1 MIDKRTLIGQPY
13 KENDHRNNLRR
24 KGQEKA
30 KKKAMPSLSSHP
42 IFQIDKKEY
51 KSFQK
56 DTRRNVVT
64 FKGTEVYVAVGS
76 IVRCAELR
84 EWYATED
91 EQDEKCYQVHRLFL
105 RLTLDTGI
113 SECDVSN

>member
-1 MIDKRTLIGQPY
+1 MTSKVNEGQ
-13 KENDHRNNLRR
+13 K
-24 KGQEKA
+24 KA

-42 IFQIDKKEY
+42 IFQINKNQY

-76 IVRCAELR
+76 TVRCAELR
-84 EWYATED
+84 EWHAMED
-91 EQDEKCYQVHRLFL
+91 ERQGEKCYQVHRLL
-105 RLTLDTGI
+105 LILMLDTGI
-113 SECDVSN
+113 SKCNVPN